1 MQDKVPHAR
10 RAIVICMCNLKGGV
24 GKTTLT
30 VTLAD
35 ALSREGK
42 KVLVVDLDGQ
52 ANTRRTI
59 SINQEPVSL
68 SVAEVLISSDPSL
81 LEKVI
86 CRETKIE
93 NVHHLPARYKLHTHG
108 FIEEIRTIAANPY
121 KILRRRL
128 EPIMQDYDFILID
141 TPPQISLVTL
151 NGLAASDAYLI
162 PFESGDIYAFDGMED
177 MEEAISRLVLDPD
190 VNPNLELLGA
200 VLQAHQAKNNACKAT
215 EKLIENR
222 NYPIF
227 GSVPN
232 STQVKQ
238 AAMQN
243 LTIMQFARTSAAAC
257 AYAEMAKKI
266 LAHYGLAA
274 GIKPGRKS
282 NRQTAPV
289 GEE

>member
-1 MQDKVPHAR
+1 MGQKVPHKQ
-10 RAIVICMCNLKGGV
+10 RAIAICMANLKGGV

-59 SINQEPVSL
+59 SLNQGPVTL
-68 SVAEVLISSDPSL
+68 SVAEVLLSSDPDL
-81 LEKVI
+81 LAKAI
-86 CRETKIE
+86 CKETKIE
-93 NVHHLPARYKLHTHG
+93 NVHHLPARYKLHSHG

-128 EPIMQDYDFILID
+128 DPIRDQYDFILID

-151 NGLAASDAYLI
+151 NGLAAADAYLI

-177 MEEAISRLVLDPD
+177 MEDSIERLVRDPD
-190 VNPNLELLGA
+190 VNPNLEFLGA
-200 VLQAHQAKNNACKAT
+200 VLQAHQGKNNACKAT
-215 EKLIENR
+215 EALIENR
-222 NYPIF
+222 GYPIF
-227 GSVPN
+227 ASVPN

-243 LTIMQFARTSAAAC
+243 QTIMQYARNNAAAC

-266 LAHYGLAA
+266 LAHYGLSA
-274 GIKPGRKS
+274 GIKPGRKAS
-282 NRQTAPV
+282 RSIATQ
-289 GEE
+289 ED